1 MLVPLLSTWSL
12 RASKFLRGR
21 EPTTK
26 FKYGEPMKKL
36 AFAIL
41 VMLGA
46 VSTASAAG
54 DATAGKSKSMT
65 CAACHGAD
73 GNSMVPTFPK
83 LAGQHASYIEKQ
95 LHNFKSQGGNASHTV
110 AIGAPTDVEKAQAG
124 KKLFQGGDKA
134 RGIAACMACHG
145 PTGSGN
151 PGAKFPSL
159 KGQHPAYVIK
169 QLKAFRD
176 RERRTIHLRS
186 ALIVGCNKLYRK
198 ASTEASTL
206 KGGPRA
212 ALYYLGYTKTA
223 VIKRIFCSARS
234 PHKGLVL
241 S

>member
-1 MLVPLLSTWSL
+1 
-12 RASKFLRGR
+12 
-21 EPTTK
+21 
-26 FKYGEPMKKL
+26 
-36 AFAIL
+36 
-41 VMLGA
+41 MLGA

-95 LHNFKSQGGNASHTV
+95 LQNFKKQERKDPTMNGMAATLSDQDIADLAAYFSSHTV
-110 AIGAPTDVEKAQAG
+110 SIGAPTNVEQAKLG
-124 KKLFQGGDKA
+124 KKLFEGGDKK

-151 PGAKFPSL
+151 PGANFPSL

-176 RERRTIHLRS
+176 GS
-186 ALIVGCNKLYRK
+186 
-198 ASTEASTL
+198 
-206 KGGPRA
+206 RA
-212 ALYYLGYTKTA
+212 NDPAKMMQDIAAKMSDKDIENVAQY
-223 VIKRIFCSARS
+223 IS
-234 PHKGLVL
+234 GLH
-241 S
+241 